1 MIVIEL
7 NVAVCMLE
15 FYVLKSASP
24 ESLKHIYTNN
34 KFLTLCHNKKHSHK
48 NITFE
53 IIISTSVSDKILATQ
68 NVQSC
73 IVLDLARKK
82 MLMCDG

>member
-1 MIVIEL
+1 MIVIMWLFACWSFISWNQPVL
-7 NVAVCMLE
+7 NHLT
-15 FYVLKSASP
+15 Y
-24 ESLKHIYTNN
+24 IYTNN
-34 KFLTLCHNKKHSHK
+34 KFLTLSHNKKHSHK

-73 IVLDLARKK
+73 IVLDLAWKRNVNV
-82 MLMCDG
+82 